1 MTVKFV
7 VTDTVRKRTSKSIV
21 ELKMGDTFTPKKI
34 ESVRGLIDVD
44 CRVYFTDDK
53 GEWFP
58 TKKGVTFNDEAIDEV
73 IPLLQKASGA
83 TPHPNLGNE
92 AGTEGE

>member
-1 MTVKFV
+1 M
-7 VTDTVRKRTSKSIV
+7 SKLIGEV
-21 ELKMGDTFTPKKI
+21 EKNQKERIRVSLAEYQGYLSASQAGKY
-34 ESVRGLIDVD
+34 VD
-44 CRVYFTDDK
+44 YRVYFRDDK

>member
-1 MTVKFV
+1 M
-7 VTDTVRKRTSKSIV
+7 SELIGEV
-21 ELKMGDTFTPKKI
+21 EKNQKERIRVSLAEYQGHKY
-34 ESVRGLIDVD
+34 VD

-58 TKKGVTFNDEAIDEV
+58 TKKGVTFNDETIDEV

-83 TPHPNLGNE
+83 L
-92 AGTEGE
+92 EG

>member
-1 MTVKFV
+1 M
-7 VTDTVRKRTSKSIV
+7 SELIGEV
-21 ELKMGDTFTPKKI
+21 EKNQKERIRVSLAEYQGHLSASQAGKY
-34 ESVRGLIDVD
+34 VD

-58 TKKGVTFNDEAIDEV
+58 TKKGLTFNDEAIDEV
-73 IPLLQKASGA
+73 IPLLQKTSGA